1 MPGQI
6 SICMNIAPTTHSRP
20 KHSGAGRH
28 FKLFFVFPAI
38 ACVCLVSSCNLIG
51 TALGLGLAKLQFGCL
66 PQGSPIDTAAGPVKV
81 EKLKAGDVVTG
92 FFGNPVRITQ
102 IHQYHED
109 PATSAYL
116 TIHFANGSVV
126 STSPRH
132 RIDGIPACELEVGEH
147 CGSQVVARIEPRRG
161 VSRSFDLLTEDPGYR
176 IAGIPVNSMIE
187 EMLGR

>member
-1 MPGQI
+1 
-6 SICMNIAPTTHSRP
+6 MNIALTTHPRSKR
-20 KHSGAGRH
+20 SGAGRKSTLG
-28 FKLFFVFPAI
+28 FAFPAI
-38 ACVCLVSSCNLIG
+38 ACVCLLSSCNLIG

-66 PQGSPIDTAAGPVKV
+66 PQGSSIDTAAGPVKI
-81 EKLKAGDVVTG
+81 EKLKSGDVITG
-92 FFGNPVRITQ
+92 FHGTPVRITQ

-109 PATSAYL
+109 PATSYYL

-126 STSPRH
+126 SASPRH
-132 RIDGIPACELEVGEH
+132 RIDGIPACELDVGES
-147 CGSQVVARIEPRRG
+147 CGSQVVARIEPLRG